1 MRIPPRSAT
10 VLLAGAAALTMAL
23 GASTAHAQPA
33 PSLHAQAPPAL
44 PGQPPLHG
52 FTDPARTVTLLT
64 GDKVFVENGQPRVIG
79 RPGISYA
86 IERVTGHLYVVP
98 SDATDLLEQGKLD
111 RRLFDVQ
118 ALLAEG
124 SDDAHAKSVRLI
136 IQSGAASRQ
145 ANAIRSINAVP
156 TSVPKDQ
163 TAAYWNGLTKQRTAG
178 FTKIWLDGKRRI
190 SLDKSVPQIGA
201 PEAWQAGFTG
211 KGVKVAV
218 LDTGIDP
225 AHPDLADQVIARQNF
240 TETSD
245 DDEVGHGTHVAS
257 TIAGTGKASGGK
269 YKGVAPDAKLL
280 IGKVCEFTQCFDSAI
295 LAGMDWAV
303 AQHATVVNLSLGNAD
318 TPEIDPLEEA
328 VNRLS
333 ATTLFVVAAGNQPGC
348 SSVRYGVTSPATA
361 DAALAVGAVTKSDIL
376 AGFSCTGPRM
386 GDHAIKPD
394 LTAPGVDIVAARAA
408 GGVIGQPVDD
418 YYTTLSGTSM
428 ATPHVVGSAAILAQQ
443 HPDWK
448 ASELKSAL
456 MAASKVNPGQT
467 VFEQGAGRVDIA
479 AATKQTVTTS
489 DPSLSFGTQLWP
501 HTDDQPVTKT
511 ITYRNYGTAPV
522 ELALSLN
529 EAAVFTIDKPTVT
542 VPAGGTAQVQVTAN
556 TRDAGTD
563 GFNEGRLTA
572 TSGTTHLTTA
582 LAIEKE
588 VESYDL
594 TIKHLDRQGKPVDPV
609 ETLVASLDDKGFLD
623 TATSAVS
630 TLRLPKGRY
639 QLNSY
644 LRMPGAGEEPDRAFL
659 AMPEVTVDRPL
670 TVTFD
675 SAKSKPITVR
685 APEPGAIA
693 GSIILNYGSDT
704 ASYGFVTAGD
714 FTGLSSAQFGPAVDP
729 RQFSSSLLTQWCK
742 GTDFQC
748 DTDSP
753 YEYLL
758 HWYVRGKLYTGFDK
772 TVRKQDLAAVKTD
785 FNSTSANQNAE
796 YFFGATSPDGL
807 SRNLDGGFPA
817 TLTLPARQTLYFQP
831 SGVRWTGQFREYDL
845 DEETGDLTTRSE
857 LGMSPRVFKA
867 GTSTEAQWNRGV
879 LGPAFPPADSRP
891 FDPVARPWAGRTGDH
906 LCADLPLFT
915 DSSDHAGFSATDQA
929 RTTLTRDGE
938 VVVDSTG
945 PAGVVEAELPAGEA
959 AYRLAVEAE
968 RTSQQGVS
976 SEVDVAWTFTSA
988 HVANQPLPLSTIRF
1002 RPTLDSRNRARPGT
1016 AWIPVTV
1023 ERQRGSTAAP
1033 VRTLTVEASY
1043 DDGKTWQSAPLKQG
1057 AAKVVPPAGTRYVS
1071 LRATSTDRAGN
1082 TVTQTILRAYAI
1094 S

>member
-1 MRIPPRSAT
+1 MRISPRGVTA
-10 VLLAGAAALTMAL
+10 LLTGALALAL
-23 GASTAHAQPA
+23 GGPTAHAEPA
-33 PSLHAQAPPAL
+33 PSPRV
-44 PGQPPLHG
+44 QPDARG
-52 FTDPARTVTLLT
+52 FSDPARTVTLLT
-64 GDKVFVENGQPRVIG
+64 GDKVFVKDGQPRVTG
-79 RPGISYA
+79 RPGISFA
-86 IERVTGHLYVVP
+86 IERLTNHLYVVP
-98 SDATDLLEQGKLD
+98 SDAADLVKQGKLD

-124 SDDAHAKSVRLI
+124 SDDAHTKSVRLI
-136 IQSGAASRQ
+136 VQSSQ
-145 ANAIRSINAVP
+145 AKTIRSINAIP
-156 TSVPKDQ
+156 TSVPKAQ
-163 TAAYWNGLTKQRTAG
+163 TTAYWKGLTKQRSAG
-178 FTKIWLDGKRRI
+178 FDKIWLDGKRQL

-318 TPEIDPLEEA
+318 TPDIDPLEEA

-333 ATTLFVVAAGNQPGC
+333 ATTGTLFVVAAGNQPGC
-348 SSVRYGVTSPATA
+348 SSARYGVTSPATA
-361 DAALAVGAVTKSDIL
+361 DAALAVGAVTKSDTL
-376 AGFSCTGPRM
+376 AGFSCKGPRM

-418 YYTTLSGTSM
+418 HYTTLSGTSM

-443 HPDWK
+443 HPNWNGTQLK
-448 ASELKSAL
+448 AAL

-501 HTDDQPVTKT
+501 HTDDQPITKT
-511 ITYRNYGTAPV
+511 VTYQNYGTTPID
-522 ELALSLN
+522 LTLN
-529 EAAVFTIDKPTVT
+529 LTNSAVFTIDKPTVT

-556 TRDAGTD
+556 TRDGGAD
-563 GFNEGRLTA
+563 GFNEARLTA

-582 LAIEKE
+582 LAVEKE

-594 TIKHLDRQGKPVDPV
+594 TIKHLDRQGHPVDPV
-609 ETLVASLDDKGFLD
+609 ETLVASLDDKGFAD
-623 TATSAVS
+623 TATTATS
-630 TLRLPKGRY
+630 TLRMPKGRY
-639 QLNSY
+639 QLLSY

-675 SAKSKPITVR
+675 GAKSKPITVR

-693 GSIILNYGSDT
+693 GSIIVNYGSDT
-704 ASYGFVTAGD
+704 ASYGFATAGD
-714 FTGLSSAQFGPAVDP
+714 FTGLSSAQFGPAVDA

-748 DTDSP
+748 DAGTP
-753 YEYLL
+753 YEYFL

-772 TVRKQDLAAVKTD
+772 TIRKQDLATLKVD
-785 FNSTSANQNAE
+785 FGATSANPNAE
-796 YFFGATSPDGL
+796 YAFGATSPDGL
-807 SRNLDGGFPA
+807 SRNLDGGFGA
-817 TLTLPARQTLYFQP
+817 SLTLPARQTLYFQP
-831 SGVRWTGQFREYDL
+831 NGVRWTGQFREYDL

-857 LGMSPRVFKA
+857 LGMSPRVFQA
-867 GTSTEAQWNRGV
+867 GTSAEAHWNRGV
-879 LGPAFPPADSRP
+879 FGPAFPAPDSRP

-906 LCADLPLFT
+906 LYADLPLFT
-915 DSSDHAGFSATDQA
+915 DGSDHAGFSATDQA

-938 VVVDSTG
+938 LVVDSTG
-945 PAGVVEAELPAGEA
+945 PAGVVEADLPAGES
-959 AYRLAVEAE
+959 AYRLAVEAK
-968 RTSQQGVS
+968 RTSQQGIS
-976 SEVDVAWTFTSA
+976 SEVDVAWTFKSA
-988 HVANQPLPLSTIRF
+988 HVANQPLPLSAIRF
-1002 RPTLDSRNRARPGT
+1002 RPVLDLRNQAKPGP
-1016 AWIPVTV
+1016 AWIPVSLD
-1023 ERQRGSTAAP
+1023 RQRGSTAAP

-1043 DDGKTWQSAPLKQG
+1043 DDGKTWQPAPVKQW
-1057 AAKVVPPAGTRYVS
+1057 AAKVVPPAGTKYVS

-1082 TVTQTILRAYAI
+1082 TVTQTILRAYGI
-1094 S
+1094 TG